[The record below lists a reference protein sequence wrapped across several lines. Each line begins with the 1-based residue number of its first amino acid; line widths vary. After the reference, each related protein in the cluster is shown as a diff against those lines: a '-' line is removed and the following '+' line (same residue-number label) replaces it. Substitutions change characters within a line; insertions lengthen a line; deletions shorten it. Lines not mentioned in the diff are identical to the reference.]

1 MNMQAK
7 TFKRPT
13 VQQWALGSLLALATF
28 SVVVSLNAWAGQVSE
43 PRPPMVGAM
52 HHGSMM
58 PMTGKGLERMLS
70 HLDATAAQKEQ
81 IKKISDA
88 AAPDLQKL
96 RDEGQALHEQGAKL
110 WAEPQLDAAA
120 AEQLRQKMTA
130 HHEQMSKRMMQV
142 LLDVGQVL
150 TPEQR
155 AKMAKHMHSRRHG
168 HRGDHGERAT
178 PRDN

>member
-1 MNMQAK
+1 MQAK

-58 PMTGKGLERMLS
+58 PMTGKGLERMLG
-70 HLDATAAQKEQ
+70 HLDATAAQKEKK
-81 IKKISDA
+81 KKISDA

-110 WAEPQLDAAA
+110 WAEPKLDAAA

-130 HHEQMSKRMMQV
+130 HHEQMSKRMLQV
-142 LLDVGQVL
+142 MLDVGQVL

-155 AKMAKHMHSRRHG
+155 AKMAKHMQNRRHG

-178 PRDN
+178 QRDN

>member
-1 MNMQAK
+1 MQAK

-43 PRPPMVGAM
+43 PRPQMVGAM

-58 PMTGKGLERMLS
+58 PMTGKGLERMLG

-88 AAPDLQKL
+88 AAPKND
-96 RDEGQALHEQGAKL
+96 GA
-110 WAEPQLDAAA
+110 
-120 AEQLRQKMTA
+120 
-130 HHEQMSKRMMQV
+130 S
-142 LLDVGQVL
+142 
-150 TPEQR
+150 
-155 AKMAKHMHSRRHG
+155 
-168 HRGDHGERAT
+168 
-178 PRDN
+178 

>member
-1 MNMQAK
+1 MQAK

-58 PMTGKGLERMLS
+58 PMTGKGLERMLG

-96 RDEGQALHEQGAKL
+96 RDEGQALLEQGAKL
-110 WAEPQLDAAA
+110 WAEPKLDAAA

-130 HHEQMSKRMMQV
+130 HHEQMSKRMLQV

-155 AKMAKHMHSRRHG
+155 AKMAKHMQNRRHG

-178 PRDN
+178 QRDN

>member
-1 MNMQAK
+1 MQAK

-58 PMTGKGLERMLS
+58 PMTGKGLERMLG

-96 RDEGQALHEQGAKL
+96 RDEGQALLEQGAKL
-110 WAEPQLDAAA
+110 WAEPKLDAAA

-130 HHEQMSKRMMQV
+130 HHEQMSKRMLQV

-155 AKMAKHMHSRRHG
+155 AKMAKHMQNRRHG
-168 HRGDHGERAT
+168 HRGDHGDRAT
-178 PRDN
+178 QRDN

>member
-1 MNMQAK
+1 MQAK

-43 PRPPMVGAM
+43 PRPPMVVAM

-58 PMTGKGLERMLS
+58 PMTGKGLERMLG

-110 WAEPQLDAAA
+110 WAEPKLDAAA

-130 HHEQMSKRMMQV
+130 HHEQMSKRMLQV
-142 LLDVGQVL
+142 MLDVGQVL

-155 AKMAKHMHSRRHG
+155 AKMAKHMQNRRHG

-178 PRDN
+178 QRDN